1 MKCFTFEFYRKV
13 ALNCCRCCL
22 SQKPLNTGH
31 WTLHLVPVVESER
44 RVVVVSPGG
53 VVTQVTQVSQV
64 TSKVEIII
72 ELTSSSLGHAVGVEI
87 RGVGLAA
94 TSETSVNQNTR
105 MI

>member
-1 MKCFTFEFYRKV
+1 MNFIEKLHKTAADV
-13 ALNCCRCCL
+13 ACHKNLTTL
-22 SQKPLNTGH
+22 DTG
-31 WTLHLVPVVESER
+31 LHLVPVVESER

-53 VVTQVTQVSQV
+53 VVTQVSQVSQV

-72 ELTSSSLGHAVGVEI
+72 ELTSSGLGHAVGVEI